1 VMQCRLIGGR
11 PAGERDQVFYI
22 LTIVSGD
29 EPKSPST
36 TMLISAVDGSVVRTW
51 KNEP

>member
-1 VMQCRLIGGR
+1 MQCRLTGER
-11 PAGERDQVFYI
+11 PAGERDDVFYI

-36 TMLISAVDGSVVRTW
+36 IMLISAVDGRVVRTW
-51 KNEP
+51 KNER